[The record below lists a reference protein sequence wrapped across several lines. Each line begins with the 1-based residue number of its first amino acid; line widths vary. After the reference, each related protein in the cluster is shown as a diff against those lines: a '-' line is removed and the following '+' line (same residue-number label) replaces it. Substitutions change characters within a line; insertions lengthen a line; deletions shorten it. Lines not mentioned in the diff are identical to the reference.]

1 MSKGLVL
8 VLFLIVK
15 EKRDTHGGREGGRE
29 GQREGRRDGGRKI
42 PIEYIE
48 AHCEPKSLGCIPF
61 HGKC

>member
-29 GQREGRRDGGRKI
+29 GQTER
-42 PIEYIE
+42 
-48 AHCEPKSLGCIPF
+48 LGIIMTDWLF
-61 HGKC
+61 